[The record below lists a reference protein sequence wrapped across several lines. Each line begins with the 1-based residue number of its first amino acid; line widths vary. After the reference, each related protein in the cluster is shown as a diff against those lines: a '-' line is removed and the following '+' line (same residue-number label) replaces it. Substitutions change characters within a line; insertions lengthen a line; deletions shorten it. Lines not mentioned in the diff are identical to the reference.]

1 EGLPCRTS
9 HHMAS
14 IRLAL
19 PGRPQPRCAKL
30 HEAEHGANGPGQYSA
45 PVHVED
51 DLLALDL
58 ALSIEQ
64 VEARHRQRLRRA
76 EAGKRLY
83 LYRHHDERVALIADA
98 RDHAG
103 TTRYDGLRE
112 PDQTRHVVVDADE
125 IGRRHGGLHARCGEV
140 DVARKALPRRCKV
153 VVAPCLDMGA
163 GNDDG

>member
-1 EGLPCRTS
+1 PRTHLHLRNIDGVADLCTGGTGLPESRADLGHRPAAGDLPGRISKRCAQHRTAICIGLARLRPGSRAVSPDRGRSEGLPCRTS

-58 ALSIEQ
+58 ALPIEQ
-64 VEARHRQRLRRA
+64 VEA
-76 EAGKRLY
+76 
-83 LYRHHDERVALIADA
+83 
-98 RDHAG
+98 
-103 TTRYDGLRE
+103 
-112 PDQTRHVVVDADE
+112 
-125 IGRRHGGLHARCGEV
+125 
-140 DVARKALPRRCKV
+140 
-153 VVAPCLDMGA
+153 
-163 GNDDG
+163 